1 MLPFSF
7 RKEIMQYSIED
18 DGIYKVEIIRNI
30 ALKTFLVPKDIV
42 LKAANAYETDS
53 LMRNNPQHT
62 RKEKD

>member
-42 LKAANAYETDS
+42 LKAAKQYKEIDRV
-53 LMRNNPQHT
+53 RNNSFN
-62 RKEKD
+62 EE